1 MSVDLGMQSP
11 GIKILLVLREN
22 NEGFGGVSI
31 EEKLCYAGVLC
42 CVSVLFPTLTI
53 LSIGKLYVVSE
64 LI

>member
-42 CVSVLFPTLTI
+42 CVRVARVKFNLKPESLKEI
-53 LSIGKLYVVSE
+53 
-64 LI
+64 